1 MPLSDHEYVNF
12 SQDYELNYHLE
23 KVGKSKSI
31 TNRLTLQTMGNE
43 LKTKL
48 NKTYLTHSEFHAYV
62 KPQLSRLS

>member
-12 SQDYELNYHLE
+12 SQDHELNYHLE

-48 NKTYLTHSEFHAYV
+48 NKTYLTHAEFHTYV
-62 KPQLSRLS
+62 KTQLARLS